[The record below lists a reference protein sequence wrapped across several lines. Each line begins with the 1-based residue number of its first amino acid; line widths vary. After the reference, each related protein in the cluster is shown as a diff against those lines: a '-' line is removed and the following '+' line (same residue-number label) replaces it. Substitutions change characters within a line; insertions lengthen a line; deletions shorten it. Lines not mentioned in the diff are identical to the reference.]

1 MPETLDTQ
9 THHMKRN
16 TTLTV
21 LIGALVVVLAAC
33 SADPEL
39 AATAVPTRTPAPT
52 ISPDLPAA
60 IPSDSEVDR
69 KTAMKLGIDLHRQ
82 LWATSHA
89 SNYKF
94 GFQWTVGEY
103 AYQRANVEVRVLKG
117 DISEVL
123 WADNAVKT
131 DGTEPEGFVVPDEP
145 DINDYYSVDGLFEVI
160 SAAIYS
166 EPGRVS
172 LGFDS
177 SFGFPTNVS
186 IEFLP
191 GSEQK
196 DVSFFAAQLVPIA
209 GPPE

>member
-1 MPETLDTQ
+1 MPETSDTQ

-21 LIGALVVVLAAC
+21 LIGALVLVLAAC

-69 KTAMKLGIDLHRQ
+69 KTATKLGIDIHRH
-82 LWATSHA
+82 LWATRPT

-145 DINDYYSVDGLFEVI
+145 DINDYYSVDGLFYVI
-160 SAAIYS
+160 SAAIDS